1 MRDEMKIYM
10 MTDLEEIA
18 LTARG
23 KSVFIGRIDSSLSEE
38 TPGTAPDPPPAA
50 G

>member
-1 MRDEMKIYM
+1 MKIYM
-10 MTDLEEIA
+10 TTDLEEIA

-23 KSVFIGRIDSSLSEE
+23 KSVFIALLTPAYMKRLRGRL
-38 TPGTAPDPPPAA
+38 PGPPPAA